1 MVNYHLADMVAR
13 LHVASCK
20 FMSSVTVL
28 YTLSNLRLLIVLN
41 YEGLIE
47 GFKVVSRDIVVF
59 LKYNFLNRLMLF
71 KNTKLI
77 STPGRRQH

>member
-77 STPGRRQH
+77 STPGRRQY